1 MGDLRQTP
9 GAVDVDSSLVVG
21 KPEYEVTPDRAKAI
35 DLGVSPADVANTLKL
50 LVAGNKA
57 SDYNEKGEQYEVHVR
72 ATAEFRNRLQELA
85 MVSVPSST
93 HEIAPLAD
101 LVKIKEGTGPAEIN
115 RLNRKRQVTISA
127 NMTPGTSQQTLLDTL
142 DNSVARLDMGADYTT
157 GLLGKSKEMAR
168 TFRSFLFVFI
178 FAILLVYLVL
188 AAQFESWLHP
198 ITILLSLPLTLPF
211 ALLSLLI
218 FGQSLNI
225 FSLLGVL
232 VLFAVVKKNSILQID
247 HTNQLRAAGM
257 AHDEA
262 ILAANR
268 DRLRPILMTTVAF
281 VAGMIPLLVSNS
293 EGASVNKAISGVV
306 IGGQTLSL
314 LLTLIATPV
323 AYSLFDDLSQIFW
336 RMAGAK
342 AAGPVGQDV
351 PGRVSPHGEIVPG
364 PSERTRLGGNGEP
377 VYADEA
383 HAADR
388 RRSR

>member
-1 MGDLRQTP
+1 
-9 GAVDVDSSLVVG
+9 
-21 KPEYEVTPDRAKAI
+21 
-35 DLGVSPADVANTLKL
+35 
-50 LVAGNKA
+50 
-57 SDYNEKGEQYEVHVR
+57 
-72 ATAEFRNRLQELA
+72 
-85 MVSVPSST
+85 
-93 HEIAPLAD
+93 
-101 LVKIKEGTGPAEIN
+101 
-115 RLNRKRQVTISA
+115 
-127 NMTPGTSQQTLLDTL
+127 
-142 DNSVARLDMGADYTT
+142 MGADYTT

-178 FAILLVYLVL
+178 FAILLVYLVI

-211 ALLSLLI
+211 ALISLLI

-225 FSLLGVL
+225 FSLLGIL

-257 AHDEA
+257 AREEA

-323 AYSLFDDLSQIFW
+323 AYSLLDDLSQGFW
-336 RMAGAK
+336 RFWGREVAEP
-342 AAGPVGQDV
+342 AAQDV
-351 PGRVSPHGEIVPG
+351 PVRTPPHGDFVH
-364 PSERTRLGGNGEP
+364 SAARTTTGGGRK
-377 VYADEA
+377 
-383 HAADR
+383 H
-388 RRSR
+388 